1 MKSCTFFGHRD
12 TPSEI
17 KPHLKSTLIDL
28 IENYDVAMFY
38 MGSEGSF
45 DAMALS
51 VVRELKLVYPHIDY
65 VVVLAYLPKNP
76 NQDYTHT
83 IYPEEVAKSHPR
95 YAISKRNRYM
105 IEKSGFVIYYVK
117 YSFGGAY
124 KIYSLANK
132 KRQGD
137 N

>member
-51 VVRELKLVYPHIDY
+51 VVRELKLVYLHIDY
-65 VVVLAYLPKNP
+65 AVVLAYLPKNP

-83 IYPEEVAKSHPR
+83 YIP
-95 YAISKRNRYM
+95 
-105 IEKSGFVIYYVK
+105 
-117 YSFGGAY
+117 
-124 KIYSLANK
+124 K
-132 KRQGD
+132 K
-137 N
+137 